1 MACVDHTDATATGDQ
16 PNQSLPAMALR
27 LHRGSTAGTA
37 ETFVATM
44 QSLGHWQE
52 KRVMAYEFFYW
63 PEIQGRGE
71 FVRLALEDAGAD
83 YIDVARGSE
92 HEGRGVPAMLAI
104 MSGENTAHVPFAP
117 PFLRDGLVIVSHTA
131 AVLLYLGG
139 RIGLAPTDEDGRL
152 WTHQIQLT
160 ITDIVKEVYNSHH
173 PIDEDKWFHEQ
184 KDEAIA
190 RAGVFRRD
198 RMPKFLGWFE
208 RLLQANPA
216 GADHLVGGSVT
227 YADLSLFQLIE
238 GLRFAFPVAL
248 QRELAKLP
256 RVTAL
261 HNAVGERPRLKTY
274 LASERRVPFKETGI
288 FRRYPELDG

>member
-1 MACVDHTDATATGDQ
+1 
-16 PNQSLPAMALR
+16 
-27 LHRGSTAGTA
+27 
-37 ETFVATM
+37 
-44 QSLGHWQE
+44 
-52 KRVMAYEFFYW
+52 MAYEFFYW

-71 FVRLALEDAGAD
+71 FVRLSLEDAGAD

-92 HEGRGVPAMLAI
+92 RDGRGVPAMLAL
-104 MSGENTAHVPFAP
+104 MRAEGTSHPPFAP
-117 PFLRDGLVIVSHTA
+117 PFLRDGDIIVSHTA
-131 AVLLYLGG
+131 AILLYLGG
-139 RIGLAPTDEDGRL
+139 RIGLAPADEDGRL
-152 WTHQIQLT
+152 WAHQIQLT

-184 KDEAIA
+184 EQEAVA
-190 RAGVFRRD
+190 RAAVFRKD

-208 RLLQANPA
+208 RILVANPT
-216 GADHLVGGSVT
+216 GATHLVGGSIS

-238 GLRFAFPVAL
+238 GLQFAFPRASR
-248 QRELAKLP
+248 RELEKLP

-261 HNAVGERPRLKTY
+261 HEAVGERPRLKAY

>member
-1 MACVDHTDATATGDQ
+1 
-16 PNQSLPAMALR
+16 
-27 LHRGSTAGTA
+27 
-37 ETFVATM
+37 
-44 QSLGHWQE
+44 
-52 KRVMAYEFFYW
+52 MAYEFFYW

-71 FVRLALEDAGAD
+71 FVRLALEDAGTA
-83 YIDVARGSE
+83 YVDVARGPES
-92 HEGRGVPAMLAI
+92 EGRGVPAMLAV
-104 MSGENTAHVPFAP
+104 MHGKGTSHVPFAP
-117 PFLRDGLVIVSHTA
+117 PFLRDGSVIVSHTA
-131 AVLLYLGG
+131 AILLYLGG
-139 RIGLAPTDEDGRL
+139 RIGLAPTDQDGRF

-190 RAGVFRRD
+190 RAEVFRRD

-208 RLLQANPA
+208 QILETNPA
-216 GADHLVGGSVT
+216 GANHLVGGAAS

-238 GLRFAFPVAL
+238 GLRFAFPLACE
-248 QRELAKLP
+248 RELAKLP

-261 HNAVGERPRLKTY
+261 HKAVAERPRLKPY

>member
-1 MACVDHTDATATGDQ
+1 MA
-16 PNQSLPAMALR
+16 
-27 LHRGSTAGTA
+27 
-37 ETFVATM
+37 F
-44 QSLGHWQE
+44 
-52 KRVMAYEFFYW
+52 EFFYW

-71 FVRLALEDAGAD
+71 FVRLALEDAEAA

-92 HEGRGVPAMLAI
+92 SDGCGVSAMLALMRGDGTSHI
-104 MSGENTAHVPFAP
+104 PFAP
-117 PFLRDGLVIVSHTA
+117 PFLRDGGIIVSHTA
-131 AVLLYLGG
+131 AILLYLGV
-139 RIGLAPTDEDGRL
+139 RIGLAPSDEDGRL
-152 WTHQIQLT
+152 WTHQLQLT

-208 RLLQANPA
+208 RVLEMNPA
-216 GADHLVGGSVT
+216 GADHLVGSSVT
-227 YADLSLFQLIE
+227 YADLSLFQLVE
-238 GLRFAFPVAL
+238 GLRFAFPLASE
-248 QRELAKLP
+248 RELAKLP

-261 HNAVGERPRLKTY
+261 HNRVAVRPRLKAY

-288 FRRYPELDG
+288 FRHYPELDR